1 MMGGGRRWY
10 LLTGMLIGLGLGLL
24 VAWVIY
30 PVQYIDS
37 SPYSLGASSK
47 EDYRRMIAL
56 AYLADGDLERARQ
69 RLALLRDTSLV
80 QVLADQAQ
88 RLMANNGAPQEARA
102 LAQLAADLQQAP
114 AGAAV
119 GTPKDKA
126 SRTPTRVRP
135 TKQGTPSPSLEIGQ
149 VVLTATLKPSN
160 TPKPMATFTPRVT
173 VVFSPTP
180 GAPFAL
186 KEKHKVCD
194 PTLPN
199 ALLQIEVVDGA
210 GQPAA
215 DVRVD
220 VTWNGGQDS
229 FYTGLF
235 PNADVGYADF
245 SMSPGVI
252 YSLQVGDGGEVVP
265 KLEAPACK
273 NSDDSTYPGGWFL
286 TFNQP

>member
-1 MMGGGRRWY
+1 MGGGRRWY
-10 LLTGMLIGLGLGLL
+10 LLTGLLIGLGLGLL
-24 VAWVIY
+24 VAWVLY

-47 EDYRRMIAL
+47 EGYRSMIAQ

-88 RLMANNGAPQEARA
+88 RLVAKNGSPQEARA

-114 AGAAV
+114 AGTAV
-119 GTPKDKA
+119 GTPAGKV
-126 SRTPTRVRP
+126 SRTPTRDRP
-135 TKQGTPSPSLEIGQ
+135 TKQATPSPTLEIGQ
-149 VVLTATLKPSN
+149 VVLTPTLKSSN

-173 VVFSPTP
+173 AAFSPTP

-194 PTLPN
+194 PKLPN
-199 ALLQIEVVDGA
+199 ALLQVEVVNGA

-215 DVRVD
+215 DIRVD

-245 SMSPGVI
+245 SMSPDVT
-252 YSLQVGDGGEVVP
+252 YSLQVGDGGELVA
-265 KLEAPACK
+265 KLAAPECK
-273 NSDDSTYPGGWFL
+273 NSDDTPYLGGWFL

>member
-1 MMGGGRRWY
+1 MGGGRRWY
-10 LLTGMLIGLGLGLL
+10 LLTGLLIGLGLGLL
-24 VAWVIY
+24 VAWVLY

-47 EDYRRMIAL
+47 EGYRSMIAQ

-69 RLALLRDTSLV
+69 RLALLRDPSPV

-88 RLMANNGAPQEARA
+88 RLVAKNGSPQEARA

-114 AGAAV
+114 AGTAV
-119 GTPKDKA
+119 GTPAGKV
-126 SRTPTRVRP
+126 SRTPTRDRP
-135 TKQGTPSPSLEIGQ
+135 TKQATPSPTLEIGQ
-149 VVLTATLKPSN
+149 VVLTPTLKSSN

-173 VVFSPTP
+173 AAFSPTP

-194 PTLPN
+194 PKLPN
-199 ALLQIEVVDGA
+199 ALLQVEVVNGA

-215 DVRVD
+215 DIRVD

-235 PNADVGYADF
+235 PNVDAGYADF
-245 SMSPGVI
+245 SMSPDVT
-252 YSLQVGDGGEVVP
+252 YSLQVGDGGELVP
-265 KLEAPACK
+265 KLAAPECK
-273 NSDDSTYPGGWFL
+273 NSDDTPYLGGWFL

>member
-1 MMGGGRRWY
+1 MQGGRRWY
-10 LLTGMLIGLGLGLL
+10 LLTGLLIGLGLGLL

-30 PVQYIDS
+30 PVQYVNS
-37 SPYSLGASSK
+37 SPYSLGESSK
-47 EDYRRMIAL
+47 ESYRSMIAQ

-69 RLALLRDTSLV
+69 RLILLRDTSPV

-88 RLMANNGAPQEARA
+88 RLVAKNGSPQEARA
-102 LAQLAADLQQAP
+102 LAQLAADLQKASGGATAITP
-114 AGAAV
+114 AGKV
-119 GTPKDKA
+119 
-126 SRTPTRVRP
+126 SRTPTPDRP
-135 TKQGTPSPSLEIGQ
+135 SKQATPSPSLELGQ
-149 VVLTATLKPSN
+149 VVLTPTSKPSK

-173 VVFSPTP
+173 VAFSPTP

-186 KEKHKVCD
+186 EKKARVCD
-194 PTLPN
+194 PKLPN
-199 ALLQIEVVDGA
+199 ALLQVEVHDGA

-235 PNADVGYADF
+235 PEMDAGYADF
-245 SMSPGVI
+245 SMASGVT
-252 YSLQVGDGGEVVP
+252 YSLQVGDGGELVS
-265 KLEAPACK
+265 KLEAPECT
-273 NSDDSTYPGGWFL
+273 NTDGSTFLGGYYL